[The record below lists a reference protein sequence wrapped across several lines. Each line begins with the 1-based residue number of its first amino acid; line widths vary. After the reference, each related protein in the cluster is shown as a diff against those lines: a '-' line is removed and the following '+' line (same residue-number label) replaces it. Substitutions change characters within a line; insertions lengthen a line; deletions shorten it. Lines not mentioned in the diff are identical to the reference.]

1 MIRIDFS
8 ENPAPSFLTY
18 RFETKQPSISC
29 ELILKKTDHE
39 RLIDLQDPRDR
50 PKSISFFDGSN
61 IDILGNGRQIKLTF
75 NLPLN
80 PLSARQFPNDLRLLC
95 LRISCSEMILRC
107 EDTRLN
113 PTRLTVNDAIITITE
128 KLIGSPS
135 EAVSLSSPAAQPIA
149 SPTLNPEPPAMQ
161 KGLPDLAPLMAKCSI
176 APLSLPPAATAT
188 TTSSLHR
195 MLVPRRRIQAAIQPS
210 PQQPQPQRS
219 LGAYRFRASLLQ
231 RETVASSLPPLTQL
245 PLSLGKRVSRLS
257 SFSDSESSEE
267 ERSPQRRR
275 IEPRSPRQRFKSLGE
290 EEDTGERPRPR

>member
-29 ELILKKTDHE
+29 ELILKKADHE
-39 RLIDLQDPRDR
+39 QLIDLQDPRDR
-50 PKSISFFDGSN
+50 SKNISCFDGSN

-80 PLSARQFPNDLRLLC
+80 PLSVRQFLNDLRLLC
-95 LRISCSEMILRC
+95 LRISCSKMILRC

-113 PTRLTVNDAIITITE
+113 PTPLTVNDAISTITE

-135 EAVSLSSPAAQPIA
+135 EAASLSSPATQPIA

-195 MLVPRRRIQAAIQPS
+195 TLVPRRRIPAAIQPS
-210 PQQPQPQRS
+210 PQQ
-219 LGAYRFRASLLQ
+219 LGARFRASLLQ
-231 RETVASSLPPLTQL
+231 RETMASSLPPLTQL

-275 IEPRSPRQRFKSLGE
+275 IEPPSPRQRFKSLGE
-290 EEDTGERPRPR
+290 EEDTGERPRP

>member
-1 MIRIDFS
+1 MICIDFS
-8 ENPAPSFLTY
+8 ENPAQIFIRY
-18 RFETKQPSISC
+18 RLLQEVKTKQPSISC
-29 ELILKKTDHE
+29 ELILKKEDHE
-39 RLIDLQDPRDR
+39 QLIDLQDPRDR
-50 PKSISFFDGSN
+50 SKSISFFDGSN

-113 PTRLTVNDAIITITE
+113 PTPLTVNDAIITITE

-135 EAVSLSSPAAQPIA
+135 EAVSLSSPATQPIA

-161 KGLPDLAPLMAKCSI
+161 KGLPDLAPLMERCSI
-176 APLSLPPAATAT
+176 APLSLPPAAAT

-195 MLVPRRRIQAAIQPS
+195 ILVPRRRIQAAIQPS
-210 PQQPQPQRS
+210 SQRS

-275 IEPRSPRQRFKSLGE
+275 IEPPSPKQRFKSLGE

>member
-1 MIRIDFS
+1 MICIDFS
-8 ENPAPSFLTY
+8 ENPAQIFIRY
-18 RFETKQPSISC
+18 RLLQEVKTKQPSIPC
-29 ELILKKTDHE
+29 ELILEKTDPE
-39 RLIDLQDPRDR
+39 QLIDLQAVPEGSDR
-50 PKSISFFDGSN
+50 ISFFDGSSTSEE
-61 IDILGNGRQIKLTF
+61 GNQIKLIF

-80 PLSARQFPNDLRLLC
+80 HLSVTQFTNDLKLLC
-95 LRISCSEMILRC
+95 SRISCSKMILRY

-113 PTRLTVNDAIITITE
+113 PTPLTVNDAIITITE

-135 EAVSLSSPAAQPIA
+135 EAVSLSSPATQPIA

-161 KGLPDLAPLMAKCSI
+161 KGLPDLAPLMERCSI
-176 APLSLPPAATAT
+176 APLSLPPAAAT

-195 MLVPRRRIQAAIQPS
+195 ILVPRRRIPAAIQPS
-210 PQQPQPQRS
+210 PQRS
-219 LGAYRFRASLLQ
+219 LGAYRFQASLLQ

>member
-1 MIRIDFS
+1 MICIDFS
-8 ENPAPSFLTY
+8 ENPAPIFIPY
-18 RFETKQPSISC
+18 RLLQEVETKQPSIPC

-39 RLIDLQDPRDR
+39 QLIDLQHPRDR
-50 PKSISFFDGSN
+50 SKSISFFDGSN

-80 PLSARQFPNDLRLLC
+80 PLSARQFQNDLRLLC
-95 LRISCSEMILRC
+95 LRISCSKMILRC

-113 PTRLTVNDAIITITE
+113 PTPLTVNDAIITITE

-135 EAVSLSSPAAQPIA
+135 EAVSLSSPATQPIA

-161 KGLPDLAPLMAKCSI
+161 KGLPDLAPLMERCSI
-176 APLSLPPAATAT
+176 APLSLPPAAAT

-195 MLVPRRRIQAAIQPS
+195 ILVPRRRIQAAIQPS
-210 PQQPQPQRS
+210 PQRS

-231 RETVASSLPPLTQL
+231 RETVVSSFPPLTQL
-245 PLSLGKRVSRLS
+245 PLSLGKRAPQPLF
-257 SFSDSESSEE
+257 FSDSESSEE

-275 IEPRSPRQRFKSLGE
+275 IESPPPSPKPRFKSLGE